1 MGGCAR
7 ERSRRRIRSAPGAQ
21 PQPSSPE
28 APHPT
33 GRRARP
39 QIFFWEPVRTG
50 TPAERPIFTRRSARP
65 AVATK
70 CEARAADIG
79 GDHAAFPER
88 GAPAAGR
95 QPADIKLRRRASVQ
109 RHGCWR
115 GGQGVDMGRPRSE
128 VKIRSGPLLPLDN
141 ALLILKRDSHF
152 FSSGARLVVAR
163 WLCLIREAVCRLRR
177 HARNERQRDRPYISL
192 CLVDFDFS
200 RIGAESGCG
209 VGPASQGAAHAMSK
223 GAGRLFAVECGE
235 ATGPFSRLR
244 AGR

>member
-141 ALLILKRDSHF
+141 ALLILKKPGIPPKIDPAWF
-152 FSSGARLVVAR
+152 
-163 WLCLIREAVCRLRR
+163 RERCCPVRR
-177 HARNERQRDRPYISL
+177 GTFRFGLYQVEPSATT
-192 CLVDFDFS
+192 
-200 RIGAESGCG
+200 G
-209 VGPASQGAAHAMSK
+209 GPA
-223 GAGRLFAVECGE
+223 
-235 ATGPFSRLR
+235 LR
-244 AGR
+244 

>member
-152 FSSGARLVVAR
+152 FSFCSEGRLLPLFFFHAGGQRAARPAPR
-163 WLCLIREAVCRLRR
+163 QSRR
-177 HARNERQRDRPYISL
+177 HRDFALAAVGRPTGNVNQSTGALSTCDQRGI
-192 CLVDFDFS
+192 
-200 RIGAESGCG
+200 E
-209 VGPASQGAAHAMSK
+209 
-223 GAGRLFAVECGE
+223 
-235 ATGPFSRLR
+235 
-244 AGR
+244 